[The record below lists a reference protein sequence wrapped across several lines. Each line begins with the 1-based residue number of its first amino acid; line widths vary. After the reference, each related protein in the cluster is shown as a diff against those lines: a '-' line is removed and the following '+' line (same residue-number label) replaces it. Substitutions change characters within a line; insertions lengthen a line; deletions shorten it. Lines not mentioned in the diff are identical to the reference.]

1 MSAWT
6 IREAQE
12 SDLDQ
17 MVELRLALQDHM
29 ERRNSRIWRL
39 SDQGRAEIREQLS
52 QIFPDE
58 DAIAFVAQDNGGD
71 LVGMITGRVDMSDRY
86 VPSTAG
92 IIGLLFVSELWRR
105 QGVGAGLVRKL
116 CQFFA
121 SRNIEAVS
129 VRYVVENDEAVQFWN
144 KLGFQPIIITAS
156 NKLHDLEQ
164 KATAKDGING

>member
-1 MSAWT
+1 MSSWT

-12 SDLDQ
+12 SDVDQ
-17 MVELRLALQDHM
+17 MLELRLALQDHM

-39 SDQGRAEIREQLS
+39 SAQGREEIREQLT

-58 DAIAFVAQDNGGD
+58 DAIAFVAQDDNGD

-86 VPSTAG
+86 VPATAG
-92 IIGLLFVSELWRR
+92 SIGLLFVSESWRR
-105 QGVGAGLVRKL
+105 RGIGAGLVRML

-121 SRNIEAVS
+121 SRSIEAIS

-144 KLGFQPIIITAS
+144 KLGFRPIIITAS
-156 NKLHDLEQ
+156 NRLRDLEQ
-164 KATAKDGING
+164 KTAAKEEISG